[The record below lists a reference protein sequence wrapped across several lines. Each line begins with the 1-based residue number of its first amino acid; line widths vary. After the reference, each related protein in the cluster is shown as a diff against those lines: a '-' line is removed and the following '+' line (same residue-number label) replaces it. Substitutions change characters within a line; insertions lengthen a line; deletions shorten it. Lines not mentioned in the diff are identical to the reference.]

1 MKNIIQTTKTETFNI
16 IIETSGSQ
24 AKFKPSILFFKNL
37 KENSSNIN
45 NLFDSLFKSDP
56 TFKDKVTAA
65 EESIYKDLSESYGV
79 TFPALRTS
87 KGFSQSRLAMEIGL
101 LQPNL
106 SRTENSRTSMDL
118 DKLVKIS
125 DLLGVSIDEVVK
137 AFILQWELIENGK
150 Q

>member
-1 MKNIIQTTKTETFNI
+1 M
-16 IIETSGSQ
+16 
-24 AKFKPSILFFKNL
+24 
-37 KENSSNIN
+37 
-45 NLFDSLFKSDP
+45 
-56 TFKDKVTAA
+56 TAA

-79 TFPALRTS
+79 TFTALRTS
-87 KGFSQSRLAMEIGL
+87 KGFSQSRLAMELGL